1 MNNLYNLN
9 CNSFGVLNSDE
20 WLESYLNIYKSLIC
34 EEYRVFPVPKLLL
47 DDMIDFCL
55 EKKTKS
61 NFKEYHYVDILEK
74 YTINWKYYQQFKK
87 NLELMIESDYYG
99 SITLCTYSTKE
110 ELQVILDKFPNS
122 TSIDKIFNTH
132 AMIYSYDDHFDT
144 CLLIK
149 TFKNISKFN
158 INKCIQHELIHWMQF
173 SLNSETGKTYGKFKE
188 QKLNLDLF
196 DLSLL
201 SDLGVNKDYLLSEYE
216 FEPWVANTVEEF
228 YRTGLT
234 VDEYKKIIED
244 NSLFID
250 KLKNI
255 KSQGEYEMFV
265 F

>member
-55 EKKTKS
+55 ENKTKS

-87 NLELMIESDYYG
+87 NLELMIDKDYYG
-99 SITLCTYSTKE
+99 SIILYTYSTKE

-132 AMIYSYDDHFDT
+132 AMIYSYDGHFDT

-158 INKCIQHELIHWMQF
+158 INKCIQHELIHWMQIT
-173 SLNSETGKTYGKFKE
+173 LNSETERNYRNF
-188 QKLNLDLF
+188 
-196 DLSLL
+196 LS
-201 SDLGVNKDYLLSEYE
+201 
-216 FEPWVANTVEEF
+216 
-228 YRTGLT
+228 
-234 VDEYKKIIED
+234 I
-244 NSLFID
+244 
-250 KLKNI
+250 
-255 KSQGEYEMFV
+255 
-265 F
+265 